1 MEDNLILDAV
11 LQAQISNGTLG
22 YIGTVRVAAGRVIAS
37 LFPDSVVYLNPQQQ
51 GTETPAFFFGI
62 SSVKKTRRLGNEFE
76 MLIGFEL
83 LHLPRDALS
92 NTERLDAVERI
103 AGGLSKFQSDLGEK
117 RCPEMTYDN
126 EDGEFVVKGA
136 IRIGGTDQNWGG
148 EEGELIQNAVQTVF
162 QET

>member
-1 MEDNLILDAV
+1 MEDNLILDTE
-11 LQAQISNGTLG
+11 LQTQISNGTLG

-37 LFPDSVVYLNPQQQ
+37 LFPETMVYLNPQQQ

-92 NTERLDAVERI
+92 NTERLDAVERVV
-103 AGGLSKFQSDLGEK
+103 GGLSRFQSDLGEM

-126 EDGEFVVKGA
+126 EDGEFIVKGA
-136 IRIGGTDQNWGG
+136 IRIGGTDQDRDG
-148 EEGELIQNAVQTVF
+148 EEGEMIQSAVRTVF
-162 QET
+162 QEI